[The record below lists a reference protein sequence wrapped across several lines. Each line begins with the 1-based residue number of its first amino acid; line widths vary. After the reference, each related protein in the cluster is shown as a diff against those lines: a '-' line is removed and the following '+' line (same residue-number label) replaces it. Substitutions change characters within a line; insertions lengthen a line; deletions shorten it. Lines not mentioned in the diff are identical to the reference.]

1 MAEEGFGGKAVVGHV
16 FWVRDEKGAWHH
28 IMALRGIQG
37 ERGERGD
44 VLVPS
49 VSADGTVSWRVERGV
64 DDGALPLPVN
74 IKGPQGERGPRG
86 QQGDI
91 GPEGPQG
98 EKGKDGESAYETA
111 VAAGYTGTFKD
122 FMDSLSQVVETQEK
136 AEEALDLAR
145 RNNHAHVFET
155 REEHDAWMAD
165 PQMKV
170 FLNVGDM
177 IYIKATKEAFFWD
190 GETEVPSITSDNVM
204 EIIKRELASVYRPK
218 GSVQTF
224 ANLPKNPDIGDV
236 YNVIEDGQN
245 WAWVDGDESNPEPH
259 WDALGPTID
268 LSGYATQTWADGR
281 YPKRTGTN
289 VLDSA
294 LKFINKRAD
303 GKNQPIF
310 RFGSQFTSGFNTGDA
325 IKEDRYMS
333 EFLFNGIRFIAAPG
347 SQPRFLLFN
356 GGADDSVVR
365 KAEMDDALGG
375 YLPLTGGTVTGHL
388 VAFNQSVSDTLRV
401 RGVDIRATLEKKQN
415 KLIAGDNVT
424 LTEQTDGTV
433 KVSAKGY
440 TLPNDVL
447 KNGSIDYDRALSVG
461 NDSSAYHYG
470 TALGNSASAA
480 DDATAIGQGAEAARN
495 EIVLKGGS
503 SSLKVTSD
511 GLTVNGEAISGG
523 MADLP
528 ANVAKF
534 SQTYSNEVK
543 IEDASGGYLSLLPA
557 DRSMLG
563 PWDTLEVG
571 LCATSTSENP
581 MLLDIPTQIGM
592 ERYVDNAV
600 ASVGPYTLPAAT
612 TTTLGGVK
620 VGSNLSISSDGVL
633 NYSLPTASASTKG
646 GVKVDG
652 STLWVDSSGVLHAY
666 LSEASPLQ
674 DKYVIGRVEV
684 QGSNTN
690 VFHLKVSNAA
700 NTLVDADIATKD
712 YVDNLVGNI
721 SAALASI

>member
-1 MAEEGFGGKAVVGHV
+1 MAEEGFGGKAIVGHV

-44 VLVPS
+44 VIVPS

-91 GPEGPQG
+91 GPEGPKG

-122 FMDSLSQVVETQEK
+122 FMDALSQVVDTQEK
-136 AEEALDLAR
+136 AEEAIDLAK

-204 EIIKRELASVYRPK
+204 EIIKRELASIYRPK

-224 ANLPKNPDIGDV
+224 NDLPKNPDIGDV

-303 GKNQPIF
+303 GQNYPIF

-375 YLPLTGGTVTGHL
+375 YLPLTGGTVTG
-388 VAFNQSVSDTLRV
+388 DTTIMGTRFSNNGWLFASNISE
-401 RGVDIRATLEKKQN
+401 GGTWISSKYQKK
-415 KLIAGDNVT
+415 LTAGDNVT
-424 LTEQTDGTV
+424 LTPQADGTV
-433 KVSAKGY
+433 KVSAAGGGGDWDGAV
-440 TLPNDVL
+440 P
-447 KNGSIDYDRALSVG
+447 
-461 NDSSAYHYG
+461 YG
-470 TALGNSASAA
+470 TALRFLTPWTDNNNPDYLIKFVFNQDTSNL
-480 DDATAIGQGAEAARN
+480 DVIG
-495 EIVLKGGS
+495 L
-503 SSLKVTSD
+503 D
-511 GLTVNGEAISGG
+511 GETIGTFG
-523 MADLP
+523 
-528 ANVAKF
+528 
-534 SQTYSNEVK
+534 
-543 IEDASGGYLSLLPA
+543 
-557 DRSMLG
+557 
-563 PWDTLEVG
+563 
-571 LCATSTSENP
+571 NP
-581 MLLDIPTQIGM
+581 MATTAFATKS
-592 ERYVDNAV
+592 YVDTAV
-600 ASVGPYTLPAAT
+600 ANAGGAYTLPAAT
-612 TTTLGGVK
+612 ATTLGGVK